1 MLAPE
6 ARVASRANEPS
17 PIRFGAVVF
26 LASELLLFGGLFA
39 AYFTLRAR
47 TAEWPPAGV
56 ELDTRLSGLA
66 TIILISSSFTFIA
79 ALRALSRG
87 AFSRFVRWTC
97 ITMLLGAVFLSIQLY
112 DWTHVDFEISSDA
125 YGTMYFALTGFH
137 GLHVVAGVLLMVVL
151 LGRRAQG
158 AYRDGTVDGPEAVGY
173 YWHFVD
179 VVWIALFATI
189 YLLR

>member
-39 AYFTLRAR
+39 AYFTLRAQ

-56 ELDTRLSGLA
+56 ELDTRLSGIA
-66 TIILISSSFTFIA
+66 TIILIVSSFTFIA
-79 ALRALSRG
+79 GLRAVARG
-87 AFSRFVRWTC
+87 ALSRFVRWTC
-97 ITMLLGAVFLSIQLY
+97 ITLALGAVFLSIQVY
-112 DWTHVDFEISSDA
+112 DWTHVDFEISSNA
-125 YGTMYFALTGFH
+125 YGTMYFSLTGLH
-137 GLHVVAGVLLMVVL
+137 GLHVAAGIVLMIVL

-179 VVWIALFATI
+179 VVWIGLFATI
-189 YLLR
+189 FVLR